1 MAGSEQQSLCD
12 LIDAFFEQWIET
24 RKVESAAL
32 RTKDFKRL
40 LKYAHFPEIHEGGN
54 SVNPE
59 GHAHLLVAAEKLLQQ
74 EKLEGCLRTHTAY
87 KAIVRAFFDCLPKIR
102 ATSKFSAQ
110 AIAGRAARALRTL
123 PRDDGT
129 YVFPIVFAPRAKA
142 SDFRV
147 GPIRIVS
154 KEVFLLENE
163 PSFSR
168 EGEVDDVR
176 RQLATDWKEYIAGYD
191 HFVTVDM
198 RGFESEVAWAL
209 AREAAEFALNLIR
222 MLFKR
227 YHTDD
232 IRIGNGFKW
241 EIKQSSVRIA
251 PDGRAFF
258 SSSRGPWGTHLDDR
272 WTEHVDDNLGYY
284 SQMLA
289 SYAFWLTAGV
299 HVRNPVY
306 ERMRYAT
313 QLIAEAYAEPH
324 EHIRLVRV
332 VSALEALSL
341 IHGAE
346 KAHNLG
352 LYCAYAG
359 SWGDAAK
366 ACAIYDAVRGA
377 YTLRSAVVHGDGPP
391 AHQVRGAFV
400 CLEDHLLEIY
410 LGFTC
415 LFAKILQASPQS
427 VSALRRE
434 MNRRIAW
441 FYWYPD
447 L

>member
-1 MAGSEQQSLCD
+1 MSPPRDKSLHD
-12 LIDAFFEQWIET
+12 LIDAFFDQWIET
-24 RKVESAAL
+24 RQVESEAL
-32 RTKDFKRL
+32 RTKDFKSL
-40 LKYAHFPEIHEGGN
+40 LKYVHFSEIHEGGN
-54 SVNPE
+54 SVNRE
-59 GHAHLLVAAEKLLQQ
+59 GHAHLLAAADKLLQR
-74 EKLEGCLRTHTAY
+74 EKLEGRLRTHTAY
-87 KAIVRAFFDCLPKIR
+87 KAIVRAFFDCLPRVR
-102 ATSKFSAQ
+102 ATAKFSAQ
-110 AIAGRAARALRTL
+110 AVADKAARALRAL

-142 SDFRV
+142 SDFRI

-154 KEVFLLENE
+154 KAVFLSENE
-163 PSFSR
+163 ASFSK
-168 EGEVDDVR
+168 ESEADDVR
-176 RQLATDWKEYIAGYD
+176 RELATDWKEYVAGYD
-191 HFVTVDM
+191 HLVTVDM
-198 RGFESEVAWAL
+198 RGFESEVAWGL

-222 MLFKR
+222 MLFRR

-241 EIKQSSVRIA
+241 EIKQSSVRLT
-251 PDGRAFF
+251 PDGNAFF
-258 SSSRGPWGTHLDDR
+258 SSSRGPWGTHLDDS
-272 WTEHVDDNLGYY
+272 WTEHFDHGLGYY

-289 SYAFWLTAGV
+289 SYAYWLTAGV
-299 HVRNPVY
+299 DVRNPVY
-306 ERMRYAT
+306 ERMRYAA
-313 QLIAEAYAEPH
+313 QLVAEAYAEPH
-324 EHIRLVRV
+324 DHIRLVRV

-341 IHGAE
+341 IHGAD

-359 SWGDAAK
+359 AWGDGAK

-391 AHQVRGAFV
+391 ANQVRAAFV
-400 CLEDHLLEIY
+400 RLEEHLLETY

-415 LFAKILQASPQS
+415 LFAAILKTSPQS

-434 MNRRIAW
+434 MRRRIAW

-447 L
+447 

>member
-1 MAGSEQQSLCD
+1 MSSSQNKSLHD
-12 LIDAFFEQWIET
+12 LIEDFFDEWVET
-24 RKVESAAL
+24 RKVETEAL
-32 RTKDFKRL
+32 RTRTFKSL
-40 LKYAHFPEIHEGGN
+40 LRHVQFSEIHEGGN
-54 SVNPE
+54 SINRV
-59 GHAHLLVAAEKLLQQ
+59 GHAHLLAAAEKLLQK
-74 EKLEGCLRTHTAY
+74 EKLDGRLRVYTAY

-102 ATSKFSAQ
+102 ATEKLSAQ
-110 AIAGRAARALRTL
+110 AIADKATYALRGL

-129 YVFPIVFAPRAKA
+129 YVFPIVFAPRARA
-142 SDFRV
+142 SDFRI

-154 KEVFLLENE
+154 KEIFLSEH
-163 PSFSR
+163 SGAFCR
-168 EGEVDDVR
+168 ESEGDETR
-176 RQLATDWKEYIAGYD
+176 RQLADWMEYVAGYD

-198 RGFESEVAWAL
+198 RGFESEVAWTL
-209 AREAAEFALNLIR
+209 AREAGEFALNLIR
-222 MLFKR
+222 MLFRR

-232 IRIGNGFKW
+232 IRIGNGFRW
-241 EIKQSSVRIA
+241 EIKQSAVRIT
-251 PDGRAFF
+251 PDGAAFF
-258 SSSRGPWGTHLDDR
+258 SSSRGPWGTHLDDL
-272 WTEHVDDNLGYY
+272 WTKHFDDNLGQY

-289 SYAFWLTAGV
+289 SYAHWLTAGID
-299 HVRNPVY
+299 VRNPVY

-324 EHIRLVRV
+324 DHIRLVRV

-346 KAHNLG
+346 KAHSLG

-359 SWGDAAK
+359 AWGDGGK
-366 ACAIYDAVRGA
+366 ACAIYDAVRNA
-377 YTLRSAVVHGDGPP
+377 YTLRSAVVHGDAPT
-391 AHQVRGAFV
+391 ASQVRGAFV
-400 CLEDHLLEIY
+400 RLEEHLLEIY

-415 LFAKILQASPQS
+415 LFARILKASPQS

-447 L
+447 